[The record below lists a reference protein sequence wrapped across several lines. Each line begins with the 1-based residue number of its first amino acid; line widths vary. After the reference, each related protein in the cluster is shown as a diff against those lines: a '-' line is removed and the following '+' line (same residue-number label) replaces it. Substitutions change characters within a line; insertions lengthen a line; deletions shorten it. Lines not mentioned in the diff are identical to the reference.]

1 MGFSI
6 EVLDSSWLQLFFLE
20 LNQNN
25 SSKETKVE
33 TERIYGPF
41 LFE

>member
-6 EVLDSSWLQLFFLE
+6 EVLDSSWLQLFLE